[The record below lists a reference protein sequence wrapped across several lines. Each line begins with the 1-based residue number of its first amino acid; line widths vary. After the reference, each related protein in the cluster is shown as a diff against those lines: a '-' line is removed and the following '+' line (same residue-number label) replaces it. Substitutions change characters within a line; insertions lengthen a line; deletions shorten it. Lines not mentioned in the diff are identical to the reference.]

1 MTVSARMTDEQQPKQ
16 PRWWIPITFGILLT
30 WLVNNLITILTFIGT
45 GAVNV
50 SHVGIAPFLAAL
62 GLSVLICAVGLVL
75 GIRLCISALLAVSA
89 AAYHMVVDLASRSA
103 SAQSSGAA
111 ARVRQDGLTPKEQFQ
126 AMMDEITPPSPPA
139 TRWDTLRDDA
149 EKMLATILLWL
160 FFPKWFRKKL
170 RV

>member
-1 MTVSARMTDEQQPKQ
+1 MTDQPAQPQQKQ
-16 PRWWIPITFGILLT
+16 TPWWIPITFGILLT

-62 GLSVLICAVGLVL
+62 GLSVLFCAVGLVL
-75 GIRLCISALLAVSA
+75 GIRLCISAILMVLA
-89 AAYHMVVDLASRSA
+89 AAYHVVADMASRSA
-103 SAQSSGAA
+103 SAKASGGAQ
-111 ARVRQDGLTPKEQFQ
+111 VPHDGLTPTERLQ
-126 AMMDEITPPSPPA
+126 AMVDAGKPPQPA
-139 TRWDTLRDDA
+139 TRWDTLRDKA
-149 EKMLATILLWL
+149 GEVLATILLWL